1 MHIVKKDF
9 RKGIVKIRID
19 DPDDF
24 WYLNT
29 IIETGDLVKGK
40 TTRKIRIGDGDN
52 AKVAKK
58 TLTLQIEAETVEY
71 TSTSLRVN
79 GKIKDGPEDIPRDSY
94 HAISL
99 EIKEEYTI
107 HKKNWFSYHKQK
119 LEEATS
125 KKYNYLLC
133 LLDREEAIFAITKKY
148 GYKVLTKLKGT
159 VPKKS
164 REIAGTKDFQKE
176 IISQI
181 EEYNNRFTPDAII
194 IASPAFY
201 KDEISKRITN
211 KEIKKKIVLAISS
224 SVTES
229 ALDEVIKRPELA
241 SILKDSRAR
250 QEQMLV
256 EELLSAIKKGNLATY
271 GFEHVTE
278 AVKAGAV
285 STLLFT
291 DKFIQKRKE
300 SDEFVDVEELLKKI
314 DSLQGNIH
322 IISSEH
328 EGGKKLDGLGGI
340 AALLRFKIH

>member
-176 IISQI
+176 I
-181 EEYNNRFTPDAII
+181 EEMNDDDARLKII
-194 IASPAFY
+194 
-201 KDEISKRITN
+201 KDWEKYRERKDLGIRN
-211 KEIKKKIVLAISS
+211 YP
-224 SVTES
+224 ES
-229 ALDEVIKRPELA
+229 CMER
-241 SILKDSRAR
+241 
-250 QEQMLV
+250 ML
-256 EELLSAIKKGNLATY
+256 
-271 GFEHVTE
+271 
-278 AVKAGAV
+278 
-285 STLLFT
+285 
-291 DKFIQKRKE
+291 
-300 SDEFVDVEELLKKI
+300 SDDQV
-314 DSLQGNIH
+314 H
-322 IISSEH
+322 
-328 EGGKKLDGLGGI
+328 GI
-340 AALLRFKIH
+340 